1 MASLIWSAV
10 TPGASVLK
18 MVVRLG
24 IPPGTPALDQSAA
37 LSGLR
42 MPRQFWAGRDWG
54 WPREAIHIAAAG
66 RLHIPLFIGQFI
78 ARGFSWVEERLNAA
92 RWLRPSGPGAAPQL
106 TAPSVPGC
114 RRSTPG
120 EAR

>member
-1 MASLIWSAV
+1 MATLIWSAV

-54 WPREAIHIAAAG
+54 WQSETIHIAATG
-66 RLHIPLFIGQFI
+66 RLQILLIVG
-78 ARGFSWVEERLNAA
+78 
-92 RWLRPSGPGAAPQL
+92 
-106 TAPSVPGC
+106 
-114 RRSTPG
+114 
-120 EAR
+120 